1 MSKKFEV
8 AGIEFGGEDLVLIAG
23 PCVIEE
29 EGLTLEIATALKEM
43 AQDLGMPFVFKAS
56 YDKANRSS
64 IKSFRGPGLEEGLR
78 ILKRVKDEVGVP
90 VLTDVHCTAQVEEAS
105 RIVDIVQIPAFLCR
119 QTDLLVEAGKHAKAV
134 NIKKGQFMAPFD
146 MGNAVEKVKSGGCRK
161 VMLTERGSCFGYN
174 NLVVDMRGLVYMR
187 EFGVPVI
194 FDATH
199 SVQRPGGLGYA
210 SGGES
215 ALAPALARAAV
226 AVGVDG
232 VFLEVHPEPEKALSD
247 GPNMIRLS
255 RLQSVLES
263 LLEIHECVKPWRE
276 NYEG

>member
-1 MSKKFEV
+1 
-8 AGIEFGGEDLVLIAG
+8 
-23 PCVIEE
+23 
-29 EGLTLEIATALKEM
+29 
-43 AQDLGMPFVFKAS
+43 
-56 YDKANRSS
+56 
-64 IKSFRGPGLEEGLR
+64 
-78 ILKRVKDEVGVP
+78 
-90 VLTDVHCTAQVEEAS
+90 
-105 RIVDIVQIPAFLCR
+105 
-119 QTDLLVEAGKHAKAV
+119 
-134 NIKKGQFMAPFD
+134 
-146 MGNAVEKVKSGGCRK
+146 